1 MLRGGNTVQEWRH
14 HLLNASTA
22 DFLLSEDPVVESL
35 QTTIAKFDESTS
47 FGTAFA
53 CLATHFAVPYQDK
66 DLFRCLRATVQILVI
81 YSITSGDHRWISM
94 PPARELARLS
104 SELGTFVFKPTEAP
118 VQEGTLTMEN
128 CVRLASL
135 LDTAATLN
143 ALRAK
148 ILRHLSTLAT
158 FLPSK
163 APFRHYNPDNT
174 YHTRSATNLLTKLY
188 PDSNYMVG
196 MAFALVMNPVI
207 SSDVYKDIPPPYSDE
222 NHSAKPLIE
231 V

>member
-1 MLRGGNTVQEWRH
+1 MQEWRD

-47 FGTAFA
+47 FGAAFA
-53 CLATHFAVPYQDK
+53 HLATHFAVPHQDK

-94 PPARELARLS
+94 PVARELARLS
-104 SELGTFVFKPTEAP
+104 SELGAFVFKPMVTEAP
-118 VQEGTLTMEN
+118 VQEGTLTMKN

-143 ALRAK
+143 SLRAK

-158 FLPSK
+158 FLPSM
-163 APFRHYNPDNT
+163 APFRHYNPTNT
-174 YHTRSATNLLTKLY
+174 YHTRSAAHLLTKLY

-207 SSDVYKDIPPPYSDE
+207 SSDVYKDIPPPYSPE